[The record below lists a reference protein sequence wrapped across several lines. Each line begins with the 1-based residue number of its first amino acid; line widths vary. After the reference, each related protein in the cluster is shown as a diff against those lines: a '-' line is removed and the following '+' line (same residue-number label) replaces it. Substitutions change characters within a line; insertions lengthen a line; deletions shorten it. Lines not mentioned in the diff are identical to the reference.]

1 MEIPFEMYIM
11 DQPKTCCFT
20 ITNKSNKEIVHK
32 EDKVTTAEVNT
43 SNK

>member
-1 MEIPFEMYIM
+1 MYIM

-32 EDKVTTAEVNT
+32 EDKVAITEVSTND
-43 SNK
+43 K